1 MVATEQDPAGASRVP
16 LVQRSGPAA
25 SEVLHVGYVESEG
38 LQVAP
43 QHRLRFPLAR
53 IDYGDGRPPEAAG
66 PWPLVRLKLPQLQGA
81 PLTEAWTSGLPVQY
95 FHHDGL
101 WLAANEE
108 ILFGYFEAH
117 ESAGTTLS
125 GLIHAAY
132 RRILAHIRRVGYPHL
147 LRIWNYLPEINE
159 LSDGLERYQQF
170 CIGRHQALVEER
182 VEFHRGLPAATA
194 VGTRPG
200 PVQFYFLASRR
211 EGVQIE
217 NPRQVNA
224 YHYPR
229 RYGPKSPSFARASL
243 LPSESGNHIFI
254 AGTASIVGHA
264 SRHAGNPYRQT
275 VETLDNIEAVIAS
288 ARVAHPGWHG
298 ENLTSKAAFLKVYV
312 RCPEHLPSIERALA
326 DRLGVVPRCLFLRG
340 DICRS
345 ALLLEI
351 EGILSFA
358 NAEPV
363 GPGEGYSPKA

>member
-1 MVATEQDPAGASRVP
+1 MVAAEQETGAVSHVSSDRRPWPAV
-16 LVQRSGPAA
+16 
-25 SEVLHVGYVESEG
+25 SEALHVGYVGNEG
-38 LQVAP
+38 VHTLLQG
-43 QHRLRFPLAR
+43 RFPLAR
-53 IDYGDGRPPEAAG
+53 IDFGDYRPPETTG
-66 PWPLVRLKLPQLQGA
+66 PWPLVRLKLPQLQAA
-81 PLTEAWTSGLPVQY
+81 PLTELWTSGLPVQY

-101 WLAANEE
+101 WLATNKEL
-108 ILFGYFEAH
+108 LFGYFEEH
-117 ESAGTTLS
+117 ESAGSTLS

-132 RRILAHIRRVGYPHL
+132 RRILTHTRRAGYAHL
-147 LRIWNYLPEINE
+147 LRMWNYLPGINE
-159 LSDGLERYQQF
+159 ISDGLERYQQF

-182 VEFHRGLPAATA
+182 VEFHHGLPAATA
-194 VGTRPG
+194 VGTGPG

-217 NPRQVNA
+217 NSRQVNA

-243 LPSESGNHIFI
+243 LSSESGKRLFI

-288 ARVAHPGWHG
+288 ALVAHRGWHG
-298 ENLTSKAAFLKVYV
+298 RNPTSKAALLKVYV
-312 RCPEHLPSIERALA
+312 RRPEHLSSIERALA
-326 DRLGVVPRCLFLRG
+326 DRLGWVPRCLFLQG

-351 EGILSFA
+351 EGIVSFA
-358 NAEPV
+358 NAESVCP
-363 GPGEGYSPKA
+363 EH